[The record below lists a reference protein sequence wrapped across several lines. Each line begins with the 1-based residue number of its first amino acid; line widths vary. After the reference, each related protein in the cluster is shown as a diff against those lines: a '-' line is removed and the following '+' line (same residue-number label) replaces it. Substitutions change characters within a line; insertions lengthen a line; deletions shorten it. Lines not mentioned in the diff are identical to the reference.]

1 MLAGA
6 AHLKPLYTPSDSMAT
21 NIRPCLSAVAVLQD
35 LLHLSGRQQLAGEL
49 VARGA
54 VGLAAAAARTSGQQ
68 TWCVAGSCGPSSA
81 DDACKLIPATTA
93 VWGGDWQL
101 SASGSTTA
109 AAAAACAPEACL
121 LGLLRCLVLDAA
133 DQLLAL
139 LSELTVRQARQT
151 RRMALRAVLS
161 TCAGFSEPSLRSC
174 CSLQLIKPATC
185 GTAPG

>member
-93 VWGGDWQL
+93 VWVVPGSSVLVAQLLLLLLLLLLHAHLRRASLVCCAASCWMLPISCLPSSVSSRCGRPGGPAGWHCQRC
-101 SASGSTTA
+101 SAPVPGSPSPHCA
-109 AAAAACAPEACL
+109 AAAA
-121 LGLLRCLVLDAA
+121 
-133 DQLLAL
+133 
-139 LSELTVRQARQT
+139 S
-151 RRMALRAVLS
+151 S
-161 TCAGFSEPSLRSC
+161 S
-174 CSLQLIKPATC
+174 
-185 GTAPG
+185 